1 MLRVC
6 TVTRSR
12 AALRMPATSLGAL
25 FINTAAARERIKE
38 ATIAACPTRQ
48 REAAVFEVEM
58 LDQTR
63 LAQASSDLLG
73 RFVLGFEGINE
84 RKAHQIRKPDFHGH
98 RAAVG

>member
-25 FINTAAARERIKE
+25 LINAAAARERIKE
-38 ATIAACPTRQ
+38 ATIPACPKRQ

-63 LAQASSDLLG
+63 LAQASSDMLG
-73 RFVLGFEGINE
+73 RFVLGFEGLNE
-84 RKAHQIRKPDFHGH
+84 RKAHQIRKPAGAS
-98 RAAVG
+98 R